1 MPKPPTTPAPTE
13 VVADPD
19 NDRRHRRRFSRE
31 EKLRILAEADR
42 CKGSRGEI
50 AALLRRESLYS
61 SRLTMWRQQLR
72 AHGEAGLEAKP
83 VGRRPVRDERDRKV
97 EQLERDKAKLQ
108 RELALARKVIELA
121 GKAHEILGVA
131 LPSLENDETL

>member
-1 MPKPPTTPAPTE
+1 MPKPSTASASTE

-19 NDRRHRRRFSRE
+19 NDRRHRRRFSRD

-42 CKGSRGEI
+42 CQARGEV
-50 AALLRRESLYS
+50 AALLRKEGLYS
-61 SRLTMWRQQLR
+61 SHLTMWRQQLR
-72 AHGEAGLEAKP
+72 AHGEAGLNAKP
-83 VGRRPVRDERDRKV
+83 VGRKPVRDERDRKV
-97 EQLERDKAKLQ
+97 EQLERDKAKLE

-131 LPSLENDETL
+131 LPSLENDEKL

>member
-1 MPKPPTTPAPTE
+1 MPKPPTAAPTE

-19 NDRRHRRRFSRE
+19 NDRRHRRRFSRD

-42 CKGSRGEI
+42 CQARGEV
-50 AALLRRESLYS
+50 AALLRKEGLYS
-61 SRLTMWRQQLR
+61 SHLTMWRQQLR
-72 AHGEAGLEAKP
+72 VHGEPGLDAKP
-83 VGRRPVRDERDRKV
+83 TGRKPVRDERERKV
-97 EQLERDKAKLQ
+97 EQLERDKAKLE

-131 LPSLENDETL
+131 LPSLENDEKL

>member
-1 MPKPPTTPAPTE
+1 MPKLPTAPAPTE
-13 VVADPD
+13 VVADPA

-42 CKGSRGEI
+42 CKDRGEVG
-50 AALLRRESLYS
+50 ALLRKEGLYS
-61 SRLTMWRQQLR
+61 SHLSMWRQQLR
-72 AHGEAGLEAKP
+72 AHGEAGLDAKP
-83 VGRRPVRDERDRKV
+83 VGRKPVRDDRDRKL
-97 EQLERDKAKLQ
+97 EQLERDKAKLE

-131 LPSLENDETL
+131 LPSLENDEKL

>member
-1 MPKPPTTPAPTE
+1 MPKPPAASAPTE

-42 CKGSRGEI
+42 CKGRGEV
-50 AALLRRESLYS
+50 AALLRKESLYS
-61 SRLTMWRQQLR
+61 SHLTMWRQQLR
-72 AHGEAGLEAKP
+72 AHGEAGLDAKQ
-83 VGRRPVRDERDRKV
+83 VGRKPARDERDRKV

-108 RELALARKVIELA
+108 RELTLARKVIELA

>member
-1 MPKPPTTPAPTE
+1 MPKPPTASAPTE

-31 EKLRILAEADR
+31 EKLRILAEAAR
-42 CKGSRGEI
+42 CNGRGEV
-50 AALLRRESLYS
+50 AALLRKESLYS
-61 SRLTMWRQQLR
+61 SHLTMWRQQLR
-72 AHGEAGLEAKP
+72 THGEAGLDAKQ
-83 VGRRPVRDERDRKV
+83 VGRKPVRDERDRKV

-131 LPSLENDETL
+131 LPSLENDEKL